1 MLILTYIYHG
11 TDLIVYAPVHKR
23 DLDALLL
30 ASGGRPPSK
39 TRSFSRRVRIR
50 GRPSTDDGDI
60 DGNIGRS
67 RSKSMGNEHERIY
80 GNSYQGYRLAEE
92 RLKKSKS
99 YGGDAASISSYVL
112 SKYGEMKRLTL

>member
-39 TRSFSRRVRIR
+39 TRSFSRRVRRR
-50 GRPSTDDGDI
+50 GRPSTDDGDS

-67 RSKSMGNEHERIY
+67 RSNNEHERIY